1 VADSRGRAVP
11 TKHPT
16 FSFPVRGVQVGND
29 PGFDHAAGNDAA
41 LTMHGRD
48 QVMCES
54 RDRVFSI

>member
-11 TKHPT
+11 ANHPT

-48 QVMCES
+48 QLAGES